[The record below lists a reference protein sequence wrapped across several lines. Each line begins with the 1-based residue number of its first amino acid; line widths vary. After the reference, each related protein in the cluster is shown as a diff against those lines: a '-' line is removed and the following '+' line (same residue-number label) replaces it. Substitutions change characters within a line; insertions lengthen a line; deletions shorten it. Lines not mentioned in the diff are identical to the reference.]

1 MMATPNMNLTL
12 PVVSQTPGPTW
23 ASEINAALT
32 TVDSHDHTSGKGE
45 LVPVAGLNIDSDLS
59 LATHALTNVAK
70 VALLDQASVASLRSI
85 YAKSGDLYW
94 RSGGGSE
101 VRLTVGGAI
110 DVSSVGGITGMI
122 PNCSVV
128 YDPSANTYT
137 FRDDSANFATLVSA
151 AIKFGSVGS
160 TLLGGGNFATQFPSA
175 LPVAASSPI
184 TFGSFVVGTLSSG
197 SSALSYV
204 NAAGGITRPMQ
215 AAVGEQI
222 QAGSTSYT
230 APNTGALTNLSDQ
243 ISITTTGR
251 PVFLGIRATGT
262 GACLKLTAAGNG
274 PCGAEMYFNITGTSS
289 ATVGW
294 STFDVRGHTG
304 EDFRIPVSSVSY
316 LWTPA
321 AGTYTIQLEG
331 RVLTGGSY
339 VSTTFTANLIQI
351 YAYEL

>member
-1 MMATPNMNLTL
+1 MTTPNMNLTL

-23 ASEINAALT
+23 ASDINADLS
-32 TVDSHDHTSGKGE
+32 VIDEHNHTSGKGA
-45 LVPVAGLNIDSDLS
+45 LVPVAGLDIDSDLS

-122 PNCSVV
+122 PSCSVV

-184 TFGSFVVGTLSSG
+184 TFGSFLVGTVSSG
-197 SSALSYV
+197 SSVLSYV
-204 NAAGGITRPMQ
+204 NAANGITRPMQ

-222 QAGSTSYT
+222 QTS
-230 APNTGALTNLSDQ
+230 NTSLSVSSGTPTDLSNS

-251 PVFLGIRATGT
+251 PVVLGINSSGT
-262 GACLKLTAAGNG
+262 GACIEIL
-274 PCGAEMYFNITGTSS
+274 CGGTGGV
-289 ATVGW
+289 VGGQVY
-294 STFDVRGHTG
+294 FDVTGSTTTTRGRQDLETTLG
-304 EDFRIPVSSVSY
+304 SAEYFKIPTSTVAD
-316 LWTPA
+316 LWPAA
-321 AGTYTIQLEG
+321 AGTYTIKLKGSIQ
-331 RVLTGGSY
+331 TGGSY
-339 VSTTFTANLIQI
+339 VACTLTARLIQI